1 MLKMLKQTFSNFLDD
16 RCQTM
21 AAALAYYTAFS
32 LPPLLVLLMLFLGQ
46 VMDPADLRGNIESQ
60 LGMLMGPQG
69 AQQVQGLLEQSQQPL
84 VGGVLT
90 GIISVAALLFGA
102 TGVFGELQGSLNSA
116 WKVAPD
122 PKKGGWK
129 QFVTKRLLSFTMIFA
144 VAFLLLVSLVLSA
157 MISAFGT
164 VVSNMVDGG
173 LSTGLLYV
181 LDLTLSF
188 AIFTIVFMTIFKFVP
203 DAEIGWHD
211 VRVGAM
217 GTAALFLLGKFVI
230 GFYLGQSN
238 PGQAYGAASSLA
250 ILLVWL
256 YYSSMILLFGA
267 EFTKVHADAR
277 GRPIVPEKGAI
288 STEQHGAPAG
298 TVPRADQ
305 PKTDGSVGTP
315 APNAK
320 TGSRGSTGNPAY
332 HPTPRIASDRGGND
346 RGSHD

>member
-1 MLKMLKQTFSNFLDD
+1 MFSMLKQTLSNFLDD

-69 AQQVQGLLEQSQQPL
+69 AQQVKGLLEQSQQPMA
-84 VGGVLT
+84 GGLLT
-90 GIISVAALLFGA
+90 GLLSVAALLFGA
-102 TGVFGELQGSLNSA
+102 TGVFGELQASLNSA

-157 MISAFGT
+157 MISAFGA
-164 VVSNMVDGG
+164 VVSSMVDGG
-173 LSTGLLYV
+173 LSTPLLYI

-188 AIFTIVFMTIFKFVP
+188 IIFTLVFSTMFKFVP

-230 GFYLGQSN
+230 GLYLGRSN
-238 PGQAYGAASSLA
+238 PGQAYGAAGSLA

-277 GRPIVPEKGAI
+277 GRPILPEKGAI
-288 STEQHGAPAG
+288 STEKHGAPPG
-298 TVPRADQ
+298 SVPGADQ
-305 PKTDGSVGTP
+305 PKSDGTVP
-315 APNAK
+315 AHTK
-320 TGSRGSTGNPAY
+320 KGSKGSSGNPGY
-332 HPTPRIASDRGGND
+332 HPTPRFASDPGSNDGGSRD
-346 RGSHD
+346 